1 MSIHM
6 KLVLLLSDLP
16 SEFPK
21 LQHIDDERRQRRPR
35 RPRRH
40 HHHHHHSSCLSVKK
54 IAATN
59 VCVG

>member
-21 LQHIDDERRQRRPR
+21 LQRIDDERRQRRPR
-35 RPRRH
+35 RR

>member
-35 RPRRH
+35 RR
-40 HHHHHHSSCLSVKK
+40 HHHHSSCLSVKK